1 MAEAI
6 ETMAARLG
14 QLQARL
20 EQQTNALQAAQ
31 QTAQAQQQVINQLQ
45 SESGRVSVLIERTAS
60 VNEKLV
66 ESIDRLGERSSGA
79 VDSKG
84 VGKPFT
90 FASDEAKFHA
100 WQKKV
105 RNYVSAALPGA
116 REFMEW
122 AGDHSRPISRV
133 ELEDKWPEKQRLLAQ
148 VEENLYTCLSSFT
161 DGEAWSI
168 ASNTPE
174 GQGLEAYRRL
184 CFRFDPTT
192 AGRRRNI
199 VSSLLNPEK
208 VKLDDLGT
216 AIET

>member
-14 QLQARL
+14 QLTARL
-20 EQQTNALQAAQ
+20 ES
-31 QTAQAQQQVINQLQ
+31 QQQVIQNQQAVINQLHTD
-45 SESGRVSVLIERTAS
+45 SGRVSVLIERTTS

-66 ESIDRLGERSSGA
+66 ESIDRLGERGTGA

-84 VGKPFT
+84 VQTVGKPFT

-122 AGDHSRPISRV
+122 AGD
-133 ELEDKWPEKQRLLAQ
+133 LQ
-148 VEENLYTCLSSFT
+148 
-161 DGEAWSI
+161 
-168 ASNTPE
+168 
-174 GQGLEAYRRL
+174 
-184 CFRFDPTT
+184 
-192 AGRRRNI
+192 
-199 VSSLLNPEK
+199 
-208 VKLDDLGT
+208 
-216 AIET
+216 

>member
-14 QLQARL
+14 QLTARL
-20 EQQTNALQAAQ
+20 ESQQQTIQNQQAI
-31 QTAQAQQQVINQLQ
+31 INQLQ
-45 SESGRVSVLIERTAS
+45 MDSGRVSVLIERTTS

-66 ESIDRLGERSSGA
+66 ESIDRLGERGTGA

-122 AGDHSRPISRV
+122 AGD
-133 ELEDKWPEKQRLLAQ
+133 LQ
-148 VEENLYTCLSSFT
+148 
-161 DGEAWSI
+161 
-168 ASNTPE
+168 
-174 GQGLEAYRRL
+174 
-184 CFRFDPTT
+184 
-192 AGRRRNI
+192 
-199 VSSLLNPEK
+199 
-208 VKLDDLGT
+208 
-216 AIET
+216 